1 MAVCILASLPTDI
14 QTAMKKKTIGPCSLR
29 MRFRMLGEGSPLSKM
44 IVGTTEEWYRAKHP
58 RTSGDEVGLI
68 NSLSVS
74 ACPYCGS
81 GNIKK
86 NGKRRDGMQTYR
98 CRGCGRKFNP
108 LTGTVFDSRKIPIS
122 EWIEYLVHLFQYE
135 SVSVSSL
142 DNRNSLSTGRYW
154 MRKVFSVI
162 KDCQKGI
169 VLGSPF
175 WIDETFLSR
184 KPSELSRRKK
194 GDRLRG
200 LSHDKICIETATDG
214 KRTVLAAIGYGK
226 PSKSRVLE
234 AMEGHVTEGSTRIDD
249 GEEAHSVLVARYGL
263 RRERHLSADTKGLED
278 SRNPMN
284 EINRRHRYFKM
295 FMSRHGSYG
304 RASIQDWCNLFS
316 FAYNRRGEVGIMVE
330 DFLGLALK
338 SKKVMRYRTVMGS
351 KTDKK

>member
-1 MAVCILASLPTDI
+1 MSQGQIGFVGREAKPTDLAVCILASLPTDI

-29 MRFRMLGEGSPLSKM
+29 MRFRMLGKDSPLSKT
-44 IVGTTEEWYRAKHP
+44 IVGTTEEWYRAKQP

-68 NSLSVS
+68 NSLSAS

-81 GNIKK
+81 SSIKK

-122 EWIEYLVHLFQYE
+122 EWIEYLVHIFQYE

-169 VLGSPF
+169 VL
-175 WIDETFLSR
+175 
-184 KPSELSRRKK
+184 
-194 GDRLRG
+194 
-200 LSHDKICIETATDG
+200 
-214 KRTVLAAIGYGK
+214 
-226 PSKSRVLE
+226 
-234 AMEGHVTEGSTRIDD
+234 
-249 GEEAHSVLVARYGL
+249 
-263 RRERHLSADTKGLED
+263 
-278 SRNPMN
+278 
-284 EINRRHRYFKM
+284 
-295 FMSRHGSYG
+295 
-304 RASIQDWCNLFS
+304 
-316 FAYNRRGEVGIMVE
+316 
-330 DFLGLALK
+330 ALK
-338 SKKVMRYRTVMGS
+338 PKKVMRYRTVMDS

>member
-1 MAVCILASLPTDI
+1 
-14 QTAMKKKTIGPCSLR
+14 
-29 MRFRMLGEGSPLSKM
+29 MLGEGSPLSKM

-81 GNIKK
+81 GSIKK

-122 EWIEYLVHLFQYE
+122 EWIEYLVHLFQYQ

-184 KPSELSRRKK
+184 
-194 GDRLRG
+194 
-200 LSHDKICIETATDG
+200 
-214 KRTVLAAIGYGK
+214 K

-278 SRNPMN
+278 SQNPMN